1 MPNSGQERAGNPG
14 GNNGRNYL
22 SPDGAGCLDKS
33 PSLQRIHQQSST
45 ETSGLG
51 ASEFSSRESIHSN
64 QSFNDHK
71 CDHGHLGKYR
81 HAMVVPKDKK
91 SLVSKSSPERKKDLS
106 PESEMRTRFTESPN
120 FDELF
125 NQTSSNRSP
134 ETRTRYNNNNN
145 YNQRQSDRNRTNQ
158 TQSRKQ
164 VHEHQK
170 NDEINENIKAGENG
184 RKHRSSRVPKLELQ
198 LEDEYNEWRRA
209 RSGSKGSIKSH
220 NSRGS
225 FRSRSGSNKFLGDS
239 TDSAWMRWGRARR
252 ASFQKKLEVPE
263 EVPQERATTPIKK
276 ARQELTAQFVHP
288 DLTDKYI
295 SEDDINYIRRHRQ
308 KQYQT
313 YHAIENSKKNVRL
326 LSAHTDIYL
335 STREWKILSSFWKHK
350 VFRSSRYLSL
360 FFVILSIIVLCV
372 SVSSEKWI
380 IYHTSS
386 DGKYII
392 KLFFILQFF
401 LNLQFI
407 FSATTIKSFINK
419 GK

>member
-71 CDHGHLGKYR
+71 CDHGHLGRYR

-91 SLVSKSSPERKKDLS
+91 SLVSKSSPEKKKDLS
-106 PESEMRTRFTESPN
+106 PDSEIRTMFTDSPN
-120 FDELF
+120 FDDLF
-125 NQTSSNRSP
+125 NQASSTRSP
-134 ETRTRYNNNNN
+134 NSRSRNNNNNN
-145 YNQRQSDRNRTNQ
+145 YSQRQPERQRVNQTYGGSRNR
-158 TQSRKQ
+158 SPSY
-164 VHEHQK
+164 QK
-170 NDEINENIKAGENG
+170 NDDRKEQNSKRNENETRN
-184 RKHRSSRVPKLELQ
+184 RNQRVPKFELQ
-198 LEDEYNEWRRA
+198 LEDDYLEWTRR
-209 RSGSKGSIKSH
+209 RSGSRGSIT
-220 NSRGS
+220 SRGS
-225 FRSRSGSNKFLGDS
+225 FRSRSGSNKFLGQE

-252 ASFQKKLEVPE
+252 ASIQRKLEVPE
-263 EVPQERATTPIKK
+263 EIPQERATTPIKK

-308 KQYQT
+308 RQYQT
-313 YHAIENSKKNVRL
+313 YHTIEKSKKNVRL

-335 STREWKILSSFWKHK
+335 SAREWKILSSFWKHK
-350 VFRSSRYLSL
+350 VFRRSRYFSL
-360 FFVILSIIVLCV
+360 FFVILSIIVVCI
-372 SVSSEKWI
+372 SVASDKWI
-380 IYHTSS
+380 IYNTSP
-386 DGKYII
+386 DGK
-392 KLFFILQFF
+392 
-401 LNLQFI
+401 
-407 FSATTIKSFINK
+407 S
-419 GK
+419 